1 MSVQLGDGTGQNYV
15 TLFDEQAAVIVGK
28 SADDLRAY
36 MDPDG
41 GDSGSPAFLSI
52 MRACNFQEAL
62 FTIKV
67 KMEMV
72 KDEQRIK
79 GSVVKLRQVEY
90 PRESRSLLEAIK
102 KYQPVLA

>member
-15 TLFDEQAAVIVGK
+15 TLFDEHAAVVVGK
-28 SADDLRAY
+28 SADELRALQ
-36 MDPDG
+36 DPDA
-41 GDSGSPAFLSI
+41 GDAASPAFLSA

-62 FTIKV
+62 FTIKI

-79 GSVVKLRQVEY
+79 ATAVKLRQVEY